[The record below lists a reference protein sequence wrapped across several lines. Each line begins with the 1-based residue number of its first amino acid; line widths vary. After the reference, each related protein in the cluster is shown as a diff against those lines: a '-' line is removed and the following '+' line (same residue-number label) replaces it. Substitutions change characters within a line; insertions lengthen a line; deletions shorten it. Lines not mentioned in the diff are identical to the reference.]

1 MGRATLSG
9 RPFYVCFEI
18 SQSEFQCITVAL
30 ALGLRHAFH
39 HAAPLVRGV
48 FSVFYPNV
56 TSGSRLFH
64 TFLSISLYVKG
75 PRSDGRC
82 ERSTGHA
89 LPVFRLRPARGHG
102 GCPVH
107 TAAVLPW
114 LSRHRLAHHKG
125 HPLTA
130 AALHPCTLSLSALR
144 CPGASAIGD
153 ESA

>member
-1 MGRATLSG
+1 TGFHLMGRATLSG
-9 RPFYVCFEI
+9 RPFHVSFEI
-18 SQSEFQCITVAL
+18 SQSDFQCITVAL

-89 LPVFRLRPARGHG
+89 HRKMQKSVYRVRTQEQIQA
-102 GCPVH
+102 
-107 TAAVLPW
+107 
-114 LSRHRLAHHKG
+114 RLALDMWREAHAEG
-125 HPLTA
+125 RQQTL
-130 AALHPCTLSLSALR
+130 ALLHRAR
-144 CPGASAIGD
+144 AG
-153 ESA
+153 

>member
-30 ALGLRHAFH
+30 ALALRHAFH

-64 TFLSISLYVKG
+64 TFLSISPYVKG

-89 LPVFRLRPARGHG
+89 RSMTQSLKIFQGRL
-102 GCPVH
+102 C
-107 TAAVLPW
+107 
-114 LSRHRLAHHKG
+114 RLI
-125 HPLTA
+125 
-130 AALHPCTLSLSALR
+130 PCVSS
-144 CPGASAIGD
+144 
-153 ESA
+153 

>member
-1 MGRATLSG
+1 HSLPNTGFHLMGRATLSG

-89 LPVFRLRPARGHG
+89 RLPRSTRRRLS
-102 GCPVH
+102 
-107 TAAVLPW
+107 TLPRSG
-114 LSRHRLAHHKG
+114 LSCA
-125 HPLTA
+125 
-130 AALHPCTLSLSALR
+130 
-144 CPGASAIGD
+144 
-153 ESA
+153 